1 MWQQLP
7 VLATDQATAAT
18 SRKRFM
24 HKIFIHEVG
33 PRDGLQVENKLVPME
48 EKIRWIEGLFAS
60 DIDIIQ
66 LGSFVH
72 PKKVPQMADTDALF
86 EHFSEAGKK
95 PENVTLS
102 GLVLNEK
109 GLERGLVCGAEM
121 FCMGVSAS
129 ETHSQKNTGMSPTEA
144 QVRII
149 SMAKDALAAEKKVQA
164 SVQSAFGC
172 GFEGPVAKVKVL
184 DIVKAYLDA
193 GIRNISLADT
203 AGHAQPEQVEELFG
217 AIRQLDPDVEMA
229 CHFHNTYGLGL
240 ANCYAALKS
249 GVTYFESA
257 FGGLGGCP
265 FTKLPAGNVSTEDL
279 VHSLQRMGLRKD
291 IKLDALLD
299 VARQVG
305 AFFDRELPGFILK
318 SGSIVDFHGKVG

>member
-1 MWQQLP
+1 VKQ
-7 VLATDQATAAT
+7 T
-18 SRKRFM
+18 SV
-24 HKIFIHEVG
+24 HKLFIHEVG
-33 PRDGLQVENKLVPME
+33 LRDGLQAEKRIVQLE
-48 EKIRWIEGLFAS
+48 EKICWIEALFAAGV
-60 DIDIIQ
+60 DVIQ

-72 PKKVPQMADTDALF
+72 PDRVPQMADTDALF
-86 EHFSEAGKK
+86 RHFIPRKPAG
-95 PENVTLS
+95 VTLA
-102 GLVLNEK
+102 GLVLNQK
-109 GLERGLVCGAEM
+109 GLERGLACGVEM

-129 ETHSQKNTGMSPTEA
+129 QTHSQKNTGMRTEEA
-144 QVRII
+144 LERI
-149 SMAKDALAAEKKVQA
+149 MAMARQAMAADKMVQA

-172 GFEGPVAKVKVL
+172 GFEGPIAQEKVL

-203 AGHAQPEQVEELFG
+203 AGHAQPQQVEDLYG
-217 AIRQLDPDVEMA
+217 KIRGLDPEVELA

-265 FTKLPAGNVSTEDL
+265 FTKLPAGNISTEDL
-279 VHSLQRMGLRKD
+279 VHSLQRMGWRKD
-291 IKLDALLD
+291 IKLDRLLD
-299 VARQVG
+299 VARQVS

-318 SGSIVDFHGKVG
+318 SGSIVDFKGQQT

>member
-1 MWQQLP
+1 
-7 VLATDQATAAT
+7 
-18 SRKRFM
+18 
-24 HKIFIHEVG
+24 
-33 PRDGLQVENKLVPME
+33 ME

-60 DIDIIQ
+60 GVDIIQ

-72 PKKVPQMADTDALF
+72 PKRVPQMADTDALF
-86 EHFSEAGKK
+86 EHFSGSGKK
-95 PENVTLS
+95 PENVSLS

-109 GLERGLVCGAEM
+109 GLERGLACGVEM

-129 ETHSQKNTGMSPTEA
+129 ETHSQKNTGMTPAEA
-144 QVRII
+144 QARII
-149 SMAKDALAAEKKVQA
+149 SMAKDALAAGKKVQA

-172 GFEGPVAKVKVL
+172 GFEGPIPKARVL

-203 AGHAQPEQVEELFG
+203 AGHAQPAQVEELYG
-217 AIRQLDPDVEMA
+217 AIRQLDPNVELA

-279 VHSLQRMGLRKD
+279 VHSLQRMGLRK
-291 IKLDALLD
+291 I
-299 VARQVG
+299 
-305 AFFDRELPGFILK
+305 
-318 SGSIVDFHGKVG
+318 